1 MKRGSN
7 IQLGPGA
14 PSLILIF
21 VALSLSALA
30 MLSLMTARND
40 LKLGERSAQVT
51 QSVYDLF
58 DRAEEM
64 RAQIREGLLTLPAG
78 APIGDVQDVLPEDAA
93 LTGDTVSFTLT
104 DGRAELYCEL
114 RLGSEGGGFDG
125 GAPYGIAWI
134 RHELTAHTED
144 DLWN

>member
-1 MKRGSN
+1 MKRASSVR
-7 IQLGPGA
+7 LGPGA

-30 MLSLMTARND
+30 VLSLMTARND
-40 LKLGERSAQVT
+40 LKLGERSVQVT
-51 QSVYDLF
+51 QSVYELGEQ
-58 DRAEEM
+58 AEEL
-64 RAQIREGLLTLPAG
+64 RAQICAALAAARES
-78 APIGDVQDVLPEDAA
+78 GDTSLDGVLPEGVTCED
-93 LTGDTVSFTLT
+93 GIVSFMVT

-114 RLGSEGGGFDG
+114 ELLDSDG
-125 GAPYGIAWI
+125 RYTAWV

>member
-1 MKRGSN
+1 MKRGSS
-7 IQLGPGA
+7 IRLGPGA

-40 LKLGERSAQVT
+40 LKLGERSAPVT

-58 DRAEEM
+58 DRAEDM
-64 RAQIREGLLTLPAG
+64 RAQIREGLLALPAG
-78 APIGDVQDVLPEDAA
+78 AQIRDVQGALPEGVELA
-93 LTGDTVSFTLT
+93 GDTLQFTLT

-114 RLGSEGGGFDG
+114 QIGDLGGS
-125 GAPYGIAWI
+125 YGTAWI